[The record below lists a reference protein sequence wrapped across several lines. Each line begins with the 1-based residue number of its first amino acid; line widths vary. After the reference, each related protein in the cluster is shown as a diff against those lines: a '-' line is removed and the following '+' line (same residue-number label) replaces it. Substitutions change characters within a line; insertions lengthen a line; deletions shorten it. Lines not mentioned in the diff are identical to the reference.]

1 MAQLKELV
9 KSYFDQNGL
18 KYQQHE
24 KGFLTIGFTLNNIK
38 DLSIILSFDDDNKR
52 AELVS
57 FSIGEFGQ
65 EKYAQGLIACNA
77 CNTKYRWSKFYIDDN
92 NHICVR
98 SDAILDEATC
108 GEECMEV
115 VQRMA
120 GIIDDAYPV
129 FMKARWA

>member
-9 KSYFDQNGL
+9 KEYFDQKGL
-18 KYQQHE
+18 KYREHE
-24 KGFLTIGFTLNNIK
+24 KGFLTVDFSVDNIK
-38 DLSIILSFDDDNKR
+38 DLTIIVDFDDDNMK

-57 FSIGEFGQ
+57 FSIGEFDQ
-65 EKYAQGLIACNA
+65 EKFAQGLIVCNA
-77 CNTKYRWSKFYIDDN
+77 CNAKFRWTKFYIDDD

-98 SDAILDEATC
+98 ADAILDEATC

-115 VQRMA
+115 LLRMVN
-120 GIIDDAYPV
+120 IIDEAYPD